1 MPAKRVYMLRVG
13 EILRLKFAA
22 NLPNREVAR
31 PVARRH
37 RCSRFWPDREVR
49 SLPTT
54 CF

>member
-1 MPAKRVYMLRVG
+1 MPAKRVYMRRVG

-22 NLPNREVAR
+22 DLPNREIAR
-31 PVARRH
+31 LVARRH
-37 RCSRFWPDREVR
+37 RFSRLWPDRKVR